1 MGEIIGYLLV
11 TVITFVLGIMGTRG
25 VMRAFSEF
33 RSREVKAGK
42 EQIYRHYP
50 RQKKPLGGGIAIFGA
65 LTAGVL
71 ITWIFDRFGLFGQ
84 DLTDYWGSIW
94 LFLLCGLSY
103 GLIGLYD
110 DWRKVNAARGL
121 DERAKIIL
129 QLILAFFFTAAI
141 VNLRHFD
148 PQQAIT
154 VFVPF
159 GGWVTLSKFLFLPF
173 GMFVLVGMSNA
184 VNLTD
189 GLDGLAGSS
198 LALSFIGYLLLAAV
212 IKTDGIPVL
221 LPLLAL
227 AGICGFL
234 IYNRPPAQVIMGDTG
249 ALGLGAALGAL
260 ALLSRTEWLLL
271 LFAAPFIIDTVSV
284 LIQVGVIKFFRG
296 PVRLLRHQTT
306 EIFRPFL
313 CTPLHHHFQWLN
325 WTPWSILGLFCG
337 VSFFSIALGI
347 FATPAALPGGA
358 VGYGW
363 LWFLGLS
370 LQGAFLLLAALQK
383 IIRANYFLGLEPPPE
398 GGERVLSL
406 YKGLPIIFFG
416 ARGYSVEER
425 TTISEGMVNT
435 IAAESILWRNVSEI
449 EAHATLGKIF
459 AEYKMTDAAAAEW
472 EQIPVR
478 NLLIRENVVVQLG
491 KIYFTR
497 DELLR
502 AIKLWEQLPPAHLA
516 HLAGLEDTIR
526 GAKIRIGHLA
536 GRLHQQAV
544 DHSRHLNRRARERG
558 LPVSSA
564 EITMLQHELEGA
576 LRYNQELRDLLTYEH
591 SKSEGNAAPQT
602 LAVVQATDL
611 YRRMD
616 SSLSNRLD
624 ELRQA
629 LLWANTVVTPQ
640 EVEPESPE
648 LVQLAADLNMKPQEI
663 SRALDLTGM
672 LPVKEYARIEKPSR
686 NTLYR
691 ITLERKTGRLPA
703 SIIAKC
709 FQDSKVTFFSACYRR
724 EHGVLAL
731 LQEALAP
738 SPHLLG
744 GYSGKEHAVL
754 FLEDVAGQDL
764 SSLLLTLSGNRLAR
778 QECLRRAIEALVQ
791 LRVNT
796 FPFQARLE
804 REITR
809 IVKEVLT
816 PEYYVNSTV
825 IAFNRIMALAK
836 RSLSVAEKTQLET
849 ALQPLI
855 KVLLAEPKI
864 FIHFEFTPGNL
875 QYVGQRTV
883 AIDFE
888 QATMGPAAF
897 DLASLLYA
905 PESNM
910 SERQINEL
918 LVSYHEMLPANL
930 PEGFNVSEATL
941 EAAALIKLFFY
952 AGSAANFY
960 RKFEDGARL
969 EAMEWYLQT
978 AEKILTHYPDY
989 AELARSLRTCWT
1001 GQRHLAV

>member
-11 TVITFVLGIMGTRG
+11 TVITFVLGIVGTRG

-42 EQIYRHYP
+42 EQVYRHYP
-50 RQKKPLGGGIAIFGA
+50 RQKKPLGGGIAIFAA

-71 ITWIFDRFGLFGQ
+71 ITWVLDKFRFFGS
-84 DLTDYWGSIW
+84 DLDGYWGSIW
-94 LFLLCGLSY
+94 LFLFCGLAY

-141 VNLRHFD
+141 VNLRHTD
-148 PQQAIT
+148 PQQAIS
-154 VFVPF
+154 VFIPF
-159 GGWVTLSKFLFLPF
+159 GGWVTFYKFLFLPF

-212 IKTDGIPVL
+212 IKSDGIPVV

-227 AGICGFL
+227 AGVSGFL
-234 IYNRPPAQVIMGDTG
+234 IYNRPPAQIIMGDTG

-260 ALLSRTEWLLL
+260 ALLSRTEWLLI
-271 LFAAPFIIDTVSV
+271 LFAAPFVIDTVSV
-284 LIQVGVIKFFRG
+284 MIQVGVIKFFRG
-296 PVRLLRHQTT
+296 PVKLLRHQTT

-347 FATPAALPGGA
+347 FAAPAALPGGA

-363 LWFLGLS
+363 LWFLGIF
-370 LQGAFLLLAALQK
+370 LQCSFLLLAALQK
-383 IIRANYFLGLEPPPE
+383 IIRANYFLGLEPPPD

-425 TTISEGMVNT
+425 TVISEGMVNT

-449 EAHATLGKIF
+449 EARATLGKIY
-459 AEYKMTDAAAAEW
+459 AEYKMTDAAATEW

-502 AIKLWEQLPPAHLA
+502 AIILWEQLPPVHLA
-516 HLAGLEDTIR
+516 HLAGLTDTIR
-526 GAKIRIGHLA
+526 GAKVRIGHLA
-536 GRLHQQAV
+536 GRLHQQAQE
-544 DHSRHLNRRARERG
+544 HIRQLNRRAREHG

-564 EITMLQHELEGA
+564 EITMLQHEVEGA

-591 SKSEGNAAPQT
+591 NKTEGSAEPQT
-602 LAVVQATDL
+602 LAIVQATDL

-616 SSLSNRLD
+616 VTLSTRID

-640 EVEPESPE
+640 EVEQISPE
-648 LVQLAADLNMKPQEI
+648 LAALADDLQMKPLEI
-663 SRALDLTGM
+663 SRALEATGM
-672 LPVKEYARIEKPSR
+672 LRIKEYARIEKPSR
-686 NTLYR
+686 NSLFR
-691 ITLERKTGRLPA
+691 ITLERKVGRLPS

-709 FQDSKVTFFSACYRR
+709 FLDSKVTFFSACYRR
-724 EHGVLAL
+724 EFGVLTL

-744 GYSGKEHAVL
+744 GYLGNDHAVL

-764 SSLLLTLSGNRLAR
+764 NTLLRTLKDNRLAR
-778 QECLRRAIEALVQ
+778 QECLRRALESLVQ

-804 REITR
+804 REISR

-816 PEYYVNSTV
+816 PEYYLNSTV
-825 IAFNRIMALAK
+825 IAFNRILALEK
-836 RSLSVAEKTQLET
+836 RTLTGAEKTQLET
-849 ALQPLI
+849 ALQPVI
-855 KVLLAEPKI
+855 KVLQAEPKI
-864 FIHFEFTPGNL
+864 FIHFEYTPGNL
-875 QYVGQRTV
+875 QYIGQRTV

-910 SERQINEL
+910 SEKQINEL

-930 PEGFNVSEATL
+930 PDGFNVSEATL

-978 AEKILTHYPDY
+978 AEKILAHYPEY
-989 AELARSLRTCWT
+989 TELARALRTCWT